1 MFNQQNITLV
11 TAIIG
16 AVCGVSG
23 AILGIINTRHQ
34 LSRNKL
40 RLKIIPSHVIPVG
53 GLQNSGLNFGIE
65 VVNLSE
71 FCVTISDVGFTLKDN
86 RQATLAPVVGTEQP
100 GELPL
105 RLEPRTSYHKYFNI
119 DEVGFPKNVKTAY
132 VKTQCGEMITGTSG
146 ALKQKIK
153 EANA

>member
-1 MFNQQNITLV
+1 MNTGNITLI

-16 AVCGVSG
+16 AICGILG
-23 AILGIINTRHQ
+23 AALGIINICHQ

-40 RLKIIPSHVIPVG
+40 RLKVIPSHAIPVG
-53 GLQNSGLNFGIE
+53 GIVNSDINFGLE
-65 VVNLSE
+65 VINLSE
-71 FCVTISDVGFTLKDN
+71 FPVTISDVGFLLADK
-86 RQATLAPVVGTEQP
+86 RRATLATVIGNEQP
-100 GELPL
+100 SKLPL

-119 DEVGFPKNVKTAY
+119 DNVGFPKNVKFAY
-132 VKTQCGEMITGTSG
+132 ASTQCGELITGTSV

>member
-34 LSRNKL
+34 LNRNKL
-40 RLKIIPSHVIPVG
+40 RLKIIPRHVIPVG
-53 GLQNSGLNFGIE
+53 GLKNSGINFGIE

-71 FCVTISDVGFTLKDN
+71 FSVTISDVGFILTDK
-86 RQATLAPVVGTEQP
+86 RRATLTPVIGTEQP
-100 GELPL
+100 GKLPL
-105 RLEPRTSYHKYFNI
+105 RLEPRASYRKYFNI
-119 DEVGFPKNVKTAY
+119 DKVGFPKNVKAAY
-132 VKTQCGEMITGTSG
+132 VETQCGEMITGTSG

-153 EANA
+153 EASA

>member
-1 MFNQQNITLV
+1 MFNQQNITLI

-23 AILGIINTRHQ
+23 AILGIINTCHQ

-40 RLKIIPSHVIPVG
+40 RLKVIPSHAIPVG
-53 GLQNSGLNFGIE
+53 AYANSGINFGIE
-65 VVNLSE
+65 VINLSE
-71 FCVTISDVGFTLKDN
+71 FPVTITDVGFLLKDN
-86 RQATLAPVVGTEQP
+86 RRATSVLVKSIEQP
-100 GELPL
+100 SKLPV

-119 DEVGFPKNVKTAY
+119 DEAGFPKQVQCAY
-132 VKTQCGEMITGTSG
+132 AATQCDELITGTSG

-153 EANA
+153 EVGI